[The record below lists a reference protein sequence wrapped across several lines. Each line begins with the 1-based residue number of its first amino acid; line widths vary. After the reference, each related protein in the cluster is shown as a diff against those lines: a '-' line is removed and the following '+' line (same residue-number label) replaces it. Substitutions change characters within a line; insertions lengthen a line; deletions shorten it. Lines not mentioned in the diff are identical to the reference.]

1 MEAKTL
7 TDTQGEDEGEALP
20 YALADTLAEMETD
33 NFLRDSG

>member
-7 TDTQGEDEGEALP
+7 TDTQGEAEAEALLH
-20 YALADTLAEMETD
+20 ALADTLAEIETD